1 MRKKRLLFVIDS
13 LACAGAEKS
22 LVTLLSLID
31 FDSYDV
37 DLQLFLYGGE
47 LESLVPK
54 EVRVLPPFKYTNFA
68 SNPLWKTAIL
78 FPPSYVLARI
88 SYSFRLRIGKVNNI
102 TKARLF
108 WESIGSVIPSNPT
121 NYDAAI
127 AYAQGVPTFYVS
139 EKVRA
144 ARKFAWV
151 NVSYYLDGVEKKYQ
165 MKHYNKMDKV
175 ITVSEKTKEIFLQ
188 NQLSVEDKLEVIY
201 DINNPELINKMA
213 NDGKGYD
220 DNFNGIR
227 ILTIGRI
234 ARQKGYDIA
243 LKACAKLKESGISF
257 RWYVLG
263 KGPLEN
269 EVREQI
275 QSLKLEK
282 EMVLLG
288 VKSNPYPFIKEADLY
303 VQTSR
308 FEGYGIAL
316 AEARMLNTPIVTTR
330 FDAVYS
336 QMIEGKNGI
345 TVDMKPEAVAEGIQQ
360 LLEYH
365 DLKNKIIAY
374 QKQEKKGNIE
384 EIHKFYQLIEGLKK
398 EGEKLQ
404 L

>member
-1 MRKKRLLFVIDS
+1 MKKKKLLFVIDS

-22 LVTLLSLID
+22 LVTLLNLID

-47 LESLVPK
+47 LETLVPK
-54 EVRVLPPFKYTNFA
+54 EVKILPPLKYTNFA
-68 SNPLWKTAIL
+68 SKPFWKTVFIY
-78 FPPSYVLARI
+78 PPRYVSARI
-88 SYSFRLRIGKVNNI
+88 SYSSKLRRGKPNNI

-108 WESIGSVIPSNPT
+108 WESTGSVIPSNKER
-121 NYDAAI
+121 YDVAI

-139 EKVRA
+139 EKVSA
-144 ARKFAWV
+144 AKKYAWV
-151 NVSYYLDGVEKKYQ
+151 NVSYYLEGIERTFQ
-165 MKHYNKMDKV
+165 MKHYNNMDKI
-175 ITVSEKTKEIFLQ
+175 ITVSEKTKEIFSQ
-188 NQLSVEDKLEVIY
+188 NQLPSEYKMEVIY

-213 NDGKGYD
+213 ESGNGYD

-243 LKACAKLKESGISF
+243 LEACAKLKKNGISF

-263 KGPLEN
+263 KGPLEK
-269 EVREQI
+269 EIREQI
-275 QSLKLEK
+275 QALGLEK
-282 EMVLLG
+282 EMILLG
-288 VKSNPYPFIKEADLY
+288 VKSNPYPYIKEADLY

-336 QMIEGKNGI
+336 QMVDGQNGI
-345 TVDMKPEAVAEGIQQ
+345 VVDMQPEAVAEGIQR
-360 LLEYH
+360 LLNQHE
-365 DLKNKIIAY
+365 LKEQIIAC

-384 EIHKFYQLIEGLKK
+384 EIQKFYDLVGV
-398 EGEKLQ
+398 
-404 L
+404 